1 MKGIRRCQRTGL
13 HFDKNMFS
21 KSLVCK
27 DEINRGLTEL
37 VAGEGKG
44 SMVGQRADILDC
56 LTPKLSP
63 EPYGCVGIMLTNV
76 CGNTVLYQEVYMSH
90 PYHCMSSPVL
100 KNAHP
105 DPPSLPGPFLLCL

>member
-27 DEINRGLTEL
+27 DEINRGLTEV
-37 VAGEGKG
+37 VAGEEKG

-90 PYHCMSSPVL
+90 PCHCMSSSVL

-105 DPPSLPGPFLLCL
+105 DPPSLPGSFLLCL